1 MDCFVATLL
10 AMTGRERVRNDWKGW
25 GNGEKGWGMTG
36 LRIDRWGSST
46 ALRSAK
52 NDKGDGYIFWRNFL
66 LK

>member
-10 AMTGRERVRNDWKGW
+10 AMTGRERVRNDW
-25 GNGEKGWGMTG
+25 KGWGMTG